1 MVKDVLE
8 EFKAEEIKV
17 LDVTGMTPMCDYFVL
32 ANIISPPQASAII
45 DKLDQEAKKLKLPRG
60 VEGEPSSR
68 WILLDLGDIII
79 HLFGKEERIYYN
91 LEELWQ
97 KRQ

>member
-1 MVKDVLE
+1 MVCDVLE
-8 EFKAEEIKV
+8 EFKAEDIKV
-17 LDVTGMTPMCDYFVL
+17 LDITGMTPMCDYFVL

-60 VEGEPSSR
+60 VEGESTSR

-79 HLFGKEERIYYN
+79 HLFGQEERIFYN

-97 KRQ
+97 KKQ

>member
-79 HLFGKEERIYYN
+79 HLFGKEERVYYN

>member
-1 MVKDVLE
+1 MVQDILD
-8 EFKAEEIKV
+8 EFKAEDITI

-60 VEGEPSSR
+60 VEGEPTSR

-79 HLFGKEERIYYN
+79 HLFGREERVFYN

-97 KRQ
+97 KKQ

>member
-1 MVKDVLE
+1 MVQDILD
-8 EFKAEEIKV
+8 EFKAEDITV

-45 DKLDQEAKKLKLPRG
+45 DKFDQEAKKLKLPRG
-60 VEGEPSSR
+60 VEGEPTSR

-79 HLFGKEERIYYN
+79 HLFGREERIFYN

-97 KRQ
+97 KKQ